1 MADEAFDVVIPLE
14 LEAGV
19 WAERLN
25 GWFTAD
31 GIVLDF
37 IAQGVDQALLTSR
50 VRVPAT
56 AALEIRRALAEVI
69 GEYELQYGEIRSPR
83 QRGDE

>member
-37 IAQGVDQALLTSR
+37 VARGIGQELVTAR
-50 VRVPAT
+50 VRVPVT
-56 AALEIRRALAEVI
+56 AALEIRRALNGAI
-69 GEYELQYGEIRSPR
+69 GDYELQYGEIHRPR
-83 QRGDE
+83 PRGDE